1 MRAVVVVLFAL
12 LVYLQFTLW
21 FGKGGIRDEHILEGT
36 VAELHAEILA
46 LKDRNQTLA
55 AEVLDLKQGM
65 EAIEELARTEMGM
78 VKEGELFFQIVK
90 PMPNDGEP
98 KGSTI
103 HE

>member
-1 MRAVVVVLFAL
+1 MRVVVAVLFAF

-21 FGKGGIRDEHILEGT
+21 FGKGGIRDEQILEGT
-36 VAELHAEILA
+36 AAELQAEILV

-65 EAIEELARTEMGM
+65 DAIEELARTEMGM

-90 PMPNDGEP
+90 PPSGDEQP
-98 KGSTI
+98 RESTNR
-103 HE
+103 E